1 MSRPEHTA
9 PPELF
14 YDEKEAKKY
23 TESSRIIHIQNQ
35 LTTRALELLARGLC
49 LGGVLDGAGA
59 FVQKKH
65 EAPVE
70 ELMNRQ

>member
-1 MSRPEHTA
+1 MRHLDTA
-9 PPELF
+9 E
-14 YDEKEAKKY
+14 DVEE
-23 TESSRIIHIQNQ
+23 IIEEDGPNVDHK
-35 LTTRALELLARGLC
+35 LDKFSG
-49 LGGVLDGAGA
+49 GGVLDGAGA